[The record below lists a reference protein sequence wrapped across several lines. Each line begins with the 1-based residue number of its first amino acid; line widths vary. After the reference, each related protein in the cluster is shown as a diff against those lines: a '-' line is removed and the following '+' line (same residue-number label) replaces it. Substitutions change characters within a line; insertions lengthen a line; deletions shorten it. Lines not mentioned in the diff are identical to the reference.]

1 MICEAGCEQ
10 LDRPSGQLGRR
21 AKQDSMTRLMV
32 IVTGYGPNVKPVGWH
47 AQPDRLGVP
56 GLEVSPRLAWH
67 DLLYTY
73 IWRLASISMSFFRW
87 ALIEFFL
94 NIILYFDFSP
104 TNLVFCALVCFG
116 SQSDSVIQPFIF
128 SSPCRS
134 GPLLFTAAD
143 GPVLQQELD
152 ENQCVQRGWN
162 SSFFAVSISGLFF
175 LLSFVPV
182 TANMFRLVWVVHH

>member
-1 MICEAGCEQ
+1 M
-10 LDRPSGQLGRR
+10 GQ
-21 AKQDSMTRLMV
+21 TC
-32 IVTGYGPNVKPVGWH
+32 
-47 AQPDRLGVP
+47 QPDRLGVP

-143 GPVLQQELD
+143 GPAAGTRRESVRAAWLELFVLCSIDIWAVLPAFLCTRHCQHVQIGMGGPSLIPGLD
-152 ENQCVQRGWN
+152 MVVFLKSCSALWNVFPGW
-162 SSFFAVSISGLFF
+162 FFSPYGL
-175 LLSFVPV
+175 S
-182 TANMFRLVWVVHH
+182 